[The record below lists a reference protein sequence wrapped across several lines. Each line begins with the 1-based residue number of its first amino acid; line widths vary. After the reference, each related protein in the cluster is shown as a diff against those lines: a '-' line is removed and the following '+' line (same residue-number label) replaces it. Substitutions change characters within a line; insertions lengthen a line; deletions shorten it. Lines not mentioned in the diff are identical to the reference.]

1 MKNKIFKNWKKFLV
15 ENVGTDEKFRR
26 LRAATE
32 TIKRQS
38 GDQCFI
44 GSCANTSFELWWA
57 AKRAGLSGVN
67 LIAGSAT
74 PPEHTGEPPTEH
86 IWLTVDGTVYDPTWE
101 MQEINPEE
109 VVYDGEV
116 VDFEKDPNALEYFGV
131 DEVEDTEWWDDT
143 TDYIMHHFM
152 ETQ

>member
-1 MKNKIFKNWKKFLV
+1 MKKKIFKNWKKFLI
-15 ENVGTDEKFRR
+15 ENAGTDEKFRR
-26 LRAATE
+26 LRAATK
-32 TIKRQS
+32 TIKDES

-57 AKRAGLSGVN
+57 AKRAGLSGIN

-74 PPEHTGEPPTEH
+74 PPEYTDEPPTEH

-116 VDFEKDPNALEYFGV
+116 VDFEEDPNALEYFGV
-131 DEVEDTEWWDDT
+131 DEVENTEWWNGA
-143 TDYIMHHFM
+143 TDYIMHHFT